1 MKTDELREKYLSFFE
16 SKGCVRRPSD
26 VLVPRSDK
34 TVLFTPAGMNQ
45 FKNQFLGIGPIEF
58 TRATTCQKCIRTG
71 DIGNVGVTTRHHTFF
86 EMLGNFSFG
95 DYFKKDAIHW
105 AWEFLTSKNWLG
117 LEKDRLTVTVY
128 LDDDEA
134 FNIWNKEVGLDPS
147 KISRLDEAENFWPAS
162 APSQGPDGV
171 CGPCSEIYY
180 LVPGAKEPVE
190 IWILVFTQFNR
201 VGAPP
206 NNLHPLPKKNIDTGM
221 GLERTASVLQ
231 GVLSNFEI
239 DSLKPLC
246 VAAGDAVG
254 LKYEYAGKTG
264 RAMRRIADHIRAC
277 TFAIHEGV
285 APGANGAEYII
296 RLLLRRALL
305 EGYLLGKQE
314 PFLHKLVPSVIQAMK
329 IPYPELAE
337 TELSVVNTIRDE
349 ESTFLATIERGLSK
363 FDKLVEK
370 VRKDGSSV
378 LPGEAVFDLHQ
389 TDGFVFDLT
398 SAIAADRGL
407 TVDAAGF
414 TEAEEEHKKKS
425 GQGSWG
431 VMSAG
436 PLDKIQQEVGDTKF
450 MAYEAI
456 ETPAK
461 VVGILVQRPGA
472 TEMERVDTLTEIDVP
487 AEVILDQSPFYGES
501 GGQVGDTGELIGLG
515 HFQVNDTIKHGGL
528 LVHRG
533 VLKSGNLNVGEKIK
547 ATVDADRRAG
557 IRRAHSATHILH
569 YALHRVIGHHAT
581 QRGSKVDN
589 DQLRFDFSHGAAMSA
604 EELQQVEKIIN
615 ECIVE
620 SAPVS
625 ISYMKIEE
633 AKAAGAMALFGEKYP
648 DIVRMVS
655 MGEFSKELCGGT
667 HLTSTGQVGLCR
679 VVSEEP
685 IAAGIRR
692 ITAVTGE
699 RAIASVH
706 EQESIIKQQGAALK
720 SPARDLP
727 ARVSA
732 LQDEIRALKQDLA
745 VLSKASIAH
754 AAVKLLADAET
765 IGTTRLIC
773 HKLDKVDRDQLRMY
787 ANELVSTGG
796 SVAVILGAV
805 IDDKVAFIAAVSKD
819 LIKKAKAGDCVKAAA
834 AVAGGGGGGKP
845 DMAEAGGRM
854 PEKLDEAL
862 AAGRAYLAGA
872 LG

>member
-16 SKGCVRRPSD
+16 SKGCIRRPSD

-45 FKNQFLGIGPIEF
+45 FKNQFLGIGPIDF
-58 TRATTCQKCIRTG
+58 TAATTCQKCIRTG

-95 DYFKKDAIHW
+95 GYFKKEAIHW
-105 AWEFLTSKNWLG
+105 AWEFLTSKKWLA
-117 LEKDRLTVTVY
+117 LDKDRLTVTVY

-134 FNIWNKEVGLDPS
+134 FGIWNKEIGLDLS
-147 KISRLDEAENFWPAS
+147 RISRLDEAENFWPAS

-180 LVPGAKEPVE
+180 LTPGAPEPVE
-190 IWILVFTQFNR
+190 IWNLVFTQFNR

-246 VAAGDAVG
+246 IAAGDAVG
-254 LKYEYAGKTG
+254 VKYEYSGKSG
-264 RAMRRIADHIRAC
+264 RAMRRIADHVRAC

-314 PFLHKLVPSVIQAMK
+314 PFLHTLVPTVIALMK
-329 IPYPELAE
+329 GPYPDITQ
-337 TELSVVNTIRDE
+337 TERSVVNTIRDE
-349 ESTFLATIERGLSK
+349 ESTFLATIDRGLSK
-363 FDKLVEK
+363 FDKLVDK
-370 VRKDGSSV
+370 VRQDGSSV

-398 SAIAADRGL
+398 TALAADRGL
-407 TVDAAGF
+407 TVDSIGF
-414 TEAEEEHKKKS
+414 TVAEEDHKKKS

-436 PLDKIQQEVGDTKF
+436 PLDNIQQESGDTKF
-450 MAYEAI
+450 LAYDATESTAR
-456 ETPAK
+456 
-461 VVGILVQRPGA
+461 VVGILEVHEGSL
-472 TEMERVDTLTEIDVP
+472 ERVTELHNFGVTAQI
-487 AEVILDQSPFYGES
+487 ILDQSPFYGES
-501 GGQVGDTGELIGLG
+501 GGQVGDSGSLSGQG
-515 HFQVNDTIKHGGL
+515 QFDVSDCQKHAGL
-528 LVHRG
+528 LVHVG
-533 VLKSGNLNVGEKIK
+533 ILKSGSIKVGDTVK
-547 ATVDADRRAG
+547 AAVDPVRRAG

-569 YALHRVIGHHAT
+569 HALHQVIGHHAT

-589 DQLRFDFSHGAAMSA
+589 DQLRFDFSHGSAMSS
-604 EELQQVEKIIN
+604 EELQRVEKIIN
-615 ECIVE
+615 ERIVE
-620 SAPVS
+620 GAPVS
-625 ISYMKIEE
+625 INFMKIEE
-633 AKAAGAMALFGEKYP
+633 AKASGAMALFGEKYP

-655 MGEFSKELCGGT
+655 MGEFSKELCGGI
-667 HLTSTGQVGLCR
+667 HLSSTGQVGLCR
-679 VVSEEP
+679 VLSEEP

-706 EQESIIKQQGAALK
+706 EQESILQQLGAALK
-720 SPARDLP
+720 SPARDIP
-727 ARVSA
+727 ARVTA
-732 LQDEIRALKQDLA
+732 LQDEIRSLKQDLA

-754 AAVKLLADAET
+754 AAVKLLAAAET
-765 IGTTRLIC
+765 IGTTKLIC
-773 HKLDKVDRDQLRMY
+773 QKLEKVDRDQLRMY

-796 SVAVILGAV
+796 SIVVLLGAV
-805 IDDKVAFIAAVSKD
+805 IEDKVAFIAAVSKD
-819 LIKKAKAGDCVKAAA
+819 QLKQAKAGDCVKAAA
-834 AVAGGGGGGKP
+834 AIAGGGGGGKP

-854 PEKLDEAL
+854 PEKLEEAL
-862 AAGRAYLAGA
+862 AAGKLYLAGA
-872 LG
+872 LRV

>member
-16 SKGCVRRPSD
+16 SKGCIRRPSD

-45 FKNQFLGIGPIEF
+45 FKNQFLGIGPIDF
-58 TRATTCQKCIRTG
+58 TAATTCQKCIRTG

-95 DYFKKDAIHW
+95 GYFKKEAIHW
-105 AWEFLTSKNWLG
+105 AWEFLTSKKWLA
-117 LEKDRLTVTVY
+117 LDKDRLTVTVY

-134 FNIWNKEVGLDPS
+134 FGIWNKEIGLDLS
-147 KISRLDEAENFWPAS
+147 RISRLDEAENFWPAS

-180 LVPGAKEPVE
+180 LTPGAPEPVE
-190 IWILVFTQFNR
+190 IWNLVFTQFNR

-246 VAAGDAVG
+246 IAAGDAVG
-254 LKYEYAGKTG
+254 VKYEYSGKSG
-264 RAMRRIADHIRAC
+264 RAMRRIADHVRAC

-314 PFLHKLVPSVIQAMK
+314 PFLHTLVPTVIALMK
-329 IPYPELAE
+329 GPYPDITQ
-337 TELSVVNTIRDE
+337 TERSVVNTIRDE
-349 ESTFLATIERGLSK
+349 ESTFLATIDRGLSK
-363 FDKLVEK
+363 FDKLVDK
-370 VRKDGSSV
+370 VRQDGSSV

-398 SAIAADRGL
+398 TALAADRGL
-407 TVDAAGF
+407 TVDSIGF
-414 TEAEEEHKKKS
+414 TVAEEDHKKKS

-436 PLDKIQQEVGDTKF
+436 PLDNIQQESGDTKF
-450 MAYEAI
+450 LAYDATESTAR
-456 ETPAK
+456 
-461 VVGILVQRPGA
+461 VVGILEVHEGSL
-472 TEMERVDTLTEIDVP
+472 ERVTELHNFGVTAQI
-487 AEVILDQSPFYGES
+487 ILDQSPFYGES
-501 GGQVGDTGELIGLG
+501 GGQVGDSGSLSGQG
-515 HFQVNDTIKHGGL
+515 QFDVSDCQKHAGL
-528 LVHRG
+528 LVHVG
-533 VLKSGNLNVGEKIK
+533 ILKSGSIKVGDTVK
-547 ATVDADRRAG
+547 AAVDPVRRAG

-569 YALHRVIGHHAT
+569 HALHQVIGHHAT

-589 DQLRFDFSHGAAMSA
+589 DQLRFDFSHGSAMSS
-604 EELQQVEKIIN
+604 EELQRVEKIVN
-615 ECIVE
+615 ERIVE
-620 SAPVS
+620 GAPVS
-625 ISYMKIEE
+625 INFMKIEE
-633 AKAAGAMALFGEKYP
+633 AKASGAMALFGEKYP

-655 MGEFSKELCGGT
+655 MGEFSKELCGGI
-667 HLTSTGQVGLCR
+667 HLSSTGQVGLCR
-679 VVSEEP
+679 VLSEEP

-706 EQESIIKQQGAALK
+706 EQESILQQLGAALK
-720 SPARDLP
+720 SPARDIP
-727 ARVSA
+727 ARVTA
-732 LQDEIRALKQDLA
+732 LQDEIRSLKQDLA

-754 AAVKLLADAET
+754 AAVKLLAAAET
-765 IGTTRLIC
+765 IGTTKLIC
-773 HKLDKVDRDQLRMY
+773 QKLEKVDRDQLRMY

-796 SVAVILGAV
+796 SIVVLLGAV
-805 IDDKVAFIAAVSKD
+805 IEDKVAFIAAVSKD
-819 LIKKAKAGDCVKAAA
+819 QLKQAKAGDCVKAAA
-834 AVAGGGGGGKP
+834 AIAGGGGGGKP

-854 PEKLDEAL
+854 PEKLEEAL
-862 AAGRAYLAGA
+862 AAGKLYLAGA
-872 LG
+872 LRV